1 MYSCWGEK
9 KSDNKVNCGG
19 SMALWEILPCG
30 KAPVSQLE
38 RKVLGR
44 DLRAKNPSL
53 LGNISWVRG
62 GGSVATERK

>member
-9 KSDNKVNCGG
+9 KSDSKVTCGG

-30 KAPVSQLE
+30 KARVSQLE
-38 RKVLGR
+38 RKVLSR

-53 LGNISWVRG
+53 LGNIS
-62 GGSVATERK
+62 